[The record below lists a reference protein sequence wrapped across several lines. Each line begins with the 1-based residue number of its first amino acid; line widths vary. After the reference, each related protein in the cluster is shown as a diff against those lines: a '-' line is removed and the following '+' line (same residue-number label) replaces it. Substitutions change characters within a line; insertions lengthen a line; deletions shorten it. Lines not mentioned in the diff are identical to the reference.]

1 MPPHRQLR
9 AGAGSPD
16 ECPLRRRRHRLP
28 AGEGDEDQKMN
39 RIAQQQKLQNDQ
51 SRGRWELYA
60 PHRGR
65 VTRLLIDAAPPHGRL
80 CVLGAGNSNDL
91 DLPALLRAY
100 AEVHLVDWDATALQ
114 SGLESQGCGDTGRVR
129 LYGNVDLTFI
139 ADRLGLGAPE
149 RPLSDAELDIC
160 ATTMATRPP
169 LDVPSPFDTVA
180 SVCLLTQLMQCVGLS
195 LGERHPRFVEMIMR
209 LRAQHLALLLGLV
222 RPGGTAM
229 LVLDFVSSK
238 TCPELHQVPEASLFD
253 KAVEL
258 ISRRNFFT
266 GVNPFIIRQLFV
278 SDPTL
283 APLVDSVQM
292 TVPWLWDFGPR
303 LYLVSAI
310 VIRRRPAAP

>member
-1 MPPHRQLR
+1 
-9 AGAGSPD
+9 
-16 ECPLRRRRHRLP
+16 
-28 AGEGDEDQKMN
+28 MN